1 VTNEGVVTIT
11 FSEMM
16 VIPPNLTAFQ
26 DDEVLI
32 VTIEAG
38 NVYKEEFL
46 GFTWNVTKFQPLEFV
61 I

>member
-38 NVYKEEFL
+38 NVYKQEFL
-46 GFTWNVTKFQPLEFV
+46 GFTWNVT
-61 I
+61 